1 MFNRSNRNDVDDD
14 VQDIHNDVRKLADS
28 LESVLKSWGS
38 DAKGE
43 ADDARRK
50 AKSLLRETRARLQG
64 RSTGK
69 HLYRCAAGSAQIIP
83 DSVLSSSP
91 PCPLVWGFFFFKP
104 CARPLPL
111 NASPAVKSRIFSH
124 ILYG

>member
-38 DAKGE
+38 DAKDE

-50 AKSLLRETRARLQG
+50 AKSLLRETRDRLQG

-69 HLYRCAAGSAQIIP
+69 QAACDAIGCASTFIRERP
-83 DSVLSSSP
+83 V
-91 PCPLVWGFFFFKP
+91 
-104 CARPLPL
+104 CAVGTV
-111 NASPAVKSRIFSH
+111 AAVGIF
-124 ILYG
+124 IGALLALRK